1 MAGDKVL
8 IIGKY
13 GFIGSSLAEWLRRN
27 AYAVTSVSARNEE
40 WRTLDLSGYKTIIN
54 ASGIAHRKEERKNR
68 SLYYQVNRDQVLE
81 SAKKAKANGV
91 SQYIYISSM
100 NVYGDTGKTV
110 NRNTSIN
117 PDSIYGKSKR
127 EGETAI
133 LALEDSNFSIAI
145 IRPPVVYGYGC
156 KGNIRILLKAAKYLF
171 IFPCYPNR
179 RSMVDIINLCE
190 LIRIIIEKN
199 DRGIYHPQ
207 NQDYISTWKMLQ
219 TIACYNGTKI
229 YPIKVFNPI
238 ISFLIPKV
246 GFIKKIFGDDCYE
259 RDLSDYENFDYCIR
273 GYEESIKEMVEKEN
287 SSKT

>member
-1 MAGDKVL
+1 MSGDKIL
-8 IIGKY
+8 IIGKN

-27 AYAVTSVSARNEE
+27 NYAVTSVSARNEE
-40 WRTLDLSGYKTIIN
+40 WRTVNLSEYKTIIN
-54 ASGIAHRKEERKNR
+54 ASGIAHRKEEKTN
-68 SLYYQVNRDQVLE
+68 SSIYYKVNRDQVLE
-81 SAKKAKANGV
+81 SAEKAKAKGV

-100 NVYGDTGKTV
+100 NVYGDTGKAV

-127 EGETAI
+127 AGEDAI
-133 LALEDSNFSIAI
+133 LALEDKSFRIAI

-190 LIRIIIEKN
+190 LIRIIIDKN

-207 NQDYISTWKMLQ
+207 NKDYISTWKMLQ
-219 TIACYNGTKI
+219 TIAFYNGKKI
-229 YPIKVFNPI
+229 HPIKVFNPLI
-238 ISFLIPKV
+238 TFLIPKI
-246 GFIKKIFGDDCYE
+246 GIIRKIFGDDCYE
-259 RDLSDYENFDYCIR
+259 RELSDYASFDYCIR
-273 GYEESIKEMVEKEN
+273 DYEESIKEMVKKEN
-287 SSKT
+287 S